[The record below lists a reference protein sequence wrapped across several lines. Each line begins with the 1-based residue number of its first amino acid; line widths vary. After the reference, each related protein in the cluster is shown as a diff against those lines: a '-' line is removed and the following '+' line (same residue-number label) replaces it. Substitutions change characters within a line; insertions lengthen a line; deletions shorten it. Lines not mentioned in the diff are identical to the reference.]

1 MISKYFKLNLLIS
14 KNKVFIY
21 KQINFK
27 LDLRKTH
34 SKINNLID
42 NIRIYL
48 LYPLIKIMIRVLI

>member
-27 LDLRKTH
+27 LDLFKTH

>member
-27 LDLRKTH
+27 LDLLKTH